1 MNSPQKI
8 PFTRTSTSPE
18 QANAI
23 RRAVQQATAIPTD
36 GPLSRLAKP
45 ADAPAFFEFLQ
56 DPAIYAP
63 IYSLPTPLT
72 LENVTAF
79 IVDYEAQRSAGTG
92 LLFFSFTPDGA
103 LSGYTDLTL
112 WAEWGAGELGGAVHP
127 NRQGQ
132 RKGVDGARRAFEWM
146 FNALGVDLI
155 CETAALDNV
164 RTARLLDSLGFRRV
178 GKTIS
183 TRADGTTRP
192 SLVWE
197 VTSEEWSRLHPEN

>member
-1 MNSPQKI
+1 MNNPQKI
-8 PFTRTSTSPE
+8 PFTRVPASPE

-23 RRAVQQATAIPTD
+23 RHAVQLATAMPTD
-36 GPLSRLAKP
+36 GPPSRLATP
-45 ADAPAFFEFLQ
+45 ANAAAFFEFLQ

-112 WAEWGAGELGGAVHP
+112 WPEWGAGELGGAVHP

-132 RKGVDGARRAFEWM
+132 RKGVDGARRAFGWM
-146 FNALGVDLI
+146 FDTLGVSLI
-155 CETAALDNV
+155 CETAAFDNV

-178 GKTIS
+178 GETIS

-197 VTSEEWSRLHPEN
+197 ISSEEWTRLPSNV

>member
-1 MNSPQKI
+1 MSSPKQI
-8 PFTRTSTSPE
+8 PFTRTPASPE

-23 RRAVQQATAIPTD
+23 RDAVQQATAMPTD
-36 GPLSRLAKP
+36 GPLSRLATP
-45 ADAPAFFEFLQ
+45 ADAYAFFEFLQ

-79 IVDYEAQRSAGTG
+79 IVDYEAQRRAGTG
-92 LLFFSFTPDGA
+92 LLFFSHTPDGA

-112 WAEWGAGELGGAVHP
+112 WPQWGAGELGGAVHP

-132 RKGVDGARRAFEWM
+132 RKGVDGARRAFGWM
-146 FNALGVDLI
+146 FDTLGVSLI
-155 CETAALDNV
+155 CETAALDNI
-164 RTARLLDSLGFRRV
+164 RTARLLDSLGFRRM
-178 GKTIS
+178 GETIS

-197 VTSEEWSRLHPEN
+197 ITSAEWANRYSDV